1 MKIMEVFCGC
11 GGFGALASTL
21 GHEVVLGVDN
31 DSVALDSW
39 HKNNPSGVKK
49 CLTLPPKSPI
59 QWPEGDLHVH
69 FSSPCQSFSGAKRD
83 LTDTE
88 KTLGDSLLRWS
99 LDTAIEFKSW
109 SFENVASTHSKAIIE
124 EYKSKYP
131 TKIDFTTAQCVDFG
145 VPQQRTRLV
154 AGPPIMIQRF
164 KELTKTHSVTVEEA
178 LKAAHLPVN
187 SGSVRSMAKLRTSG
201 APCLRKVTQPAYT
214 VLTRPLR
221 WHFESK
227 RGKALTVPQMAVL
240 QSFPVGY
247 KFPTNAQDGYRVIGN
262 AVPPNLGLAILCAA
276 TGAEFKPTLPPVI
289 KYAAVEP
296 ESPKGIPAP
305 ALQAQLDHIGREL
318 AEVKA
323 MVVKLVS

>member
-1 MKIMEVFCGC
+1 MKIVEVFCGC

-21 GHEVVLGVDN
+21 GHEVVLGIDN
-31 DSVALDSW
+31 DSIALDSW
-39 HKNNPSGVKK
+39 HKNNPKGVKK
-49 CLTLPPKSPI
+49 CLTLPPESPI

-69 FSSPCQSFSGAKRD
+69 FSSPCQSFSGAKRH
-83 LTDTE
+83 LTDSE

-99 LDTAIEFKSW
+99 LDTAINFKSW
-109 SFENVASTHSKAIIE
+109 SFENVVSTHSNAILE
-124 EYKSKYP
+124 EYKSKHP
-131 TKIDFTTAQCVDFG
+131 TKLDFTTAQCVDFG
-145 VPQQRTRLV
+145 VPQQRTRLI
-154 AGPPIMIQRF
+154 AAPPATIQRF
-164 KELTKTHSVTVEEA
+164 KELAKTRSVTVEEA
-178 LKAAHLPVN
+178 LKAANLPVN
-187 SGSVRSMAKLRTSG
+187 SDSVRSMAKLRTSG

-240 QSFPVGY
+240 QSFPAGY
-247 KFPTNAQDGYRVIGN
+247 KFPTSVQDGYRVIGN

-276 TGAEFKPTLPPVI
+276 TGVEFTPTLPPAI

-296 ESPKGIPAP
+296 ESSTGTPAS
-305 ALQAQLDHIGREL
+305 ALQAQLEHLRREL

-323 MVVKLVS
+323 MVSKLVS

>member
-1 MKIMEVFCGC
+1 MKIVEVFCGC
-11 GGFGALASTL
+11 GGFGALAGSL
-21 GHEVVLGVDN
+21 GHEVVLGIDN

-39 HKNNPSGVKK
+39 HRNNPKGVKK

-59 QWPEGDLHVH
+59 QWPEGELHVH

-83 LTDTE
+83 LTDSE

-99 LDTAIEFKSW
+99 LDTAVEFKSW
-109 SFENVASTHSKAIIE
+109 SFENVVSTHSKAILE
-124 EYKSKYP
+124 EYKSNYP
-131 TKIDFTTAQCVDFG
+131 DKLDFTTAQCVDFG
-145 VPQQRTRLV
+145 VPQQRTRLI

-164 KELTKTHSVTVEEA
+164 KELTKTRHVTVEEA

-187 SGSVRSMAKLRTSG
+187 SDSVRSMAQLRTSS

-227 RGKALTVPQMAVL
+227 RGKALTVPQMATL

-247 KFPTNAQDGYRVIGN
+247 KFPTNIQDGYRVIGN
-262 AVPPNLGLAILCAA
+262 AVPPNLGLAILCAV

-296 ESPKGIPAP
+296 ESPKGTPAP

-323 MVVKLVS
+323 MVAKLVS